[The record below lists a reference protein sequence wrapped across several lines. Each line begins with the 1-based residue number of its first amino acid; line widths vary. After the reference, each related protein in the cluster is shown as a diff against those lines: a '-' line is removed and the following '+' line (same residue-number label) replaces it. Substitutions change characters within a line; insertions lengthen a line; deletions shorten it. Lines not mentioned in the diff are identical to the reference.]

1 MRAKHPQKILDRP
14 LKTTKV
20 RRDRAARL
28 RLALPRANRLKHR
41 KDFMAVYERGRRRNT
56 ANFTLRALRR
66 PKPLVTASL
75 LATTPPPAPIG
86 PQIGISISRK
96 VSKRAVVRNRLKRQ
110 IRAIFRHLLPRIS
123 GQWWI
128 VIGVKT
134 SAVECDYGQI
144 LQELEQLLV
153 QAEVLNGN

>member
-1 MRAKHPQKILDRP
+1 M
-14 LKTTKV
+14 
-20 RRDRAARL
+20 
-28 RLALPRANRLKHR
+28 ALPRANRLKHR
-41 KDFMAVYERGRRRNT
+41 KDFTAVYERGRRRNT

-66 PKPLVTASL
+66 PKP
-75 LATTPPPAPIG
+75 IG
-86 PQIGISISRK
+86 PSPLPDPSSQPVACPQIGISISRK

-110 IRAIFRHLLPRIS
+110 IRAVFRQLLPRIG

-134 SAVECDYGQI
+134 TAVGCDYGQI

>member
-1 MRAKHPQKILDRP
+1 M
-14 LKTTKV
+14 
-20 RRDRAARL
+20 
-28 RLALPRANRLKHR
+28 ALPRANRLKHR
-41 KDFMAVYERGRRRNT
+41 KDFTAVYERGRRRNT

-66 PKPLVTASL
+66 SQSAAIAATQSPSMGQPVAPLT
-75 LATTPPPAPIG
+75 

-110 IRAIFRHLLPRIS
+110 IRAVFRQLLPRLS
-123 GQWWI
+123 GPWWI
-128 VIGVKT
+128 VIGVKST
-134 SAVECDYGQI
+134 AVGCDYWQI